1 MPQKKGC
8 KKSGGRVK
16 GTPNKSTRDI
26 REAYRMLIENNLDNL
41 TKWLEK
47 VAVKDPAKAIYI
59 LSDLSE
65 YVLPK
70 LSRVETDLTTK
81 GEKIQSTQISLTKEQ
96 IDKAIENL

>member
-8 KKSGGRVK
+8 KKTGGRTK

-41 TKWLEK
+41 TKWLEN
-47 VAVKDPAKAIYI
+47 VATKDPAKAIYI

-70 LSRVETDLTTK
+70 LSRIETDITSL

>member
-16 GTPNKSTRDI
+16 GTPNKSTQDI

-81 GEKIQSTQISLTKEQ
+81 GEKIQTNTIVFKKYNE
-96 IDKAIENL
+96 D

>member
-8 KKSGGRVK
+8 KKTGGRTK

-26 REAYRMLIENNLDNL
+26 REAYRMLIENNLDSL
-41 TKWLEK
+41 TKWLEE

-81 GEKIQSTQISLTKEQ
+81 GEKIQSNTIVFKKF
-96 IDKAIENL
+96 DGN